1 MQNME
6 QMKLDASAL
15 KQEVQEVKAKKEN
28 QSFLQ
33 TWKNS
38 ATLDGPL
45 HYKSGNN
52 AGERQGYECKQK
64 CKEHLDAHS
73 SGYKWDSKRGYLQK
87 ARQI

>member
-1 MQNME
+1 MR
-6 QMKLDASAL
+6 ASAL

-45 HYKSGNN
+45 HYKNGSN
-52 AGERQGYECKQK
+52 AGERQCYECTTEIQRTPR
-64 CKEHLDAHS
+64 CTQL
-73 SGYKWDSKRGYLQK
+73 RLQMGQQTRIRK
-87 ARQI
+87 KS